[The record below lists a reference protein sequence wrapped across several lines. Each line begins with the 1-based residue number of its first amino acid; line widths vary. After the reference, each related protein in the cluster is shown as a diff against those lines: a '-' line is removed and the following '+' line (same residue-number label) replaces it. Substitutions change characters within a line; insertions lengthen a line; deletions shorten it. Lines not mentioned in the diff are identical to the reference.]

1 LAQQVA
7 GIFDNVILRR
17 GHVIGDIVNAGGAIK
32 GGHDRRDNVVHM
44 HTAENLIGHV
54 DAVCLAFC
62 NPLQCR
68 SAGSVNA
75 GQAEDMDILTQ
86 ALPCKVGFGSRGAAS
101 LAYRRAFIDPCTAG
115 IAIDAGGG

>member
-17 GHVIGDIVNAGGAIK
+17 GHVIGDIVSTRGALK

-54 DAVCLAFC
+54 DAVCLTFC
-62 NPLQCR
+62 HPLQCR
-68 SAGSVNA
+68 SAGAVNA
-75 GQAEDMDILTQ
+75 GQAEDMDILAQT
-86 ALPCKVGFGSRGAAS
+86 LPSKVGFGSRGAAS
-101 LAYRRAFIDPCTAG
+101 LAYRGAFIDPCTAG
-115 IAIDAGGG
+115 IAIDPCGG

>member
-17 GHVIGDIVNAGGAIK
+17 GHIIGDIVSTRGALK
-32 GGHDRRDNVVHM
+32 GGHDRRDDVVDM

-54 DAVCLAFC
+54 DAVRLAFC
-62 NPLQCR
+62 HPLQCR

-75 GQAEDMDILTQ
+75 GQAEDMDILVQ
-86 ALPCKVGFGSRGAAS
+86 ALPRKVGFGSRGAAS
-101 LAYRRAFIDPCTAG
+101 RTHRGAFVDPCAAG
-115 IAIDAGGG
+115 IAINARGG